1 MANCSICSKQAIYVI
16 KSGGL
21 ALCKKH
27 FLEYFDRKVR
37 RTIRKNKLFR
47 KNEHIVIAVSGGKD
61 SLSLLHYTVNL
72 SKRARMGWRITALT
86 IDEGIS
92 GYRDYTIKRVE
103 ELSSSL
109 GVELKI
115 ASFKDYFGY
124 TLDEVVKI
132 SGERGLP
139 YLPCT
144 YCGVFRRYL
153 LNRVAREISGTVLA
167 TAHHL
172 DDVVQTYLI
181 NIFNNNWSN
190 IHKLTPSL
198 TSIHKL
204 FVRRVKPFYE
214 VLEKETTLY
223 AILNGLYPSERTECP
238 YAPLSFRWQVRRVLN
253 YLEESRPGLKYS
265 TMKSLM
271 EATSLKNVASS
282 EAMTCIV
289 CGEPSS
295 HEVCKACQLRAELG
309 LLELREVKT

>member
-1 MANCSICSKQAIYVI
+1 MANCSICGKQAVYIV
-16 KSGGL
+16 KPGGL

-37 RTIRKNKLFR
+37 RTIRKNKLFN
-47 KNEHIVIAVSGGKD
+47 KNDHIVIAVSGGKD
-61 SLSLLHYTVNL
+61 SLSLLHYVVNL
-72 SKRARMGWRITALT
+72 SRRAKMGWRITALT

-92 GYRDYTIKRVE
+92 GYRDYTIKRVK
-103 ELSSSL
+103 ELSSTL

-115 ASFKDYFGY
+115 ASFKEYFSY

-132 SGERGLP
+132 SREKGLP

-153 LNRVAREISGTVLA
+153 LNKVSREIGGTVLA

-181 NIFNNNWSN
+181 NIFSNNWSN
-190 IHKLTPSL
+190 IYKLTPSL

-223 AILNGLYPSERTECP
+223 AILNGLYPSERAECP
-238 YAPLSFRWQVRRVLN
+238 YAPLSFRWQVRKVLN

-265 TMKSLM
+265 TMRSLM

-282 EAMTCIV
+282 EAMTCRV

-309 LLELREVKT
+309 LLEVRG